1 MNHGP
6 DGLKIGA
13 LLWPQNTDWPGFREA
28 AVEAER
34 SGFDSLWTSDHLL
47 SPTGPLDGSV
57 FDGWSLITAVGAITK
72 RPQVG
77 LIVSANTLRHPALVA
92 KMAAT
97 LDHIS
102 RGRAVCGLGAGWAQQ
117 EHQVH
122 GIDFGRSAGDR
133 IDRLHESARI
143 IRGLLDGAS
152 VDVTGN
158 WYSLRS
164 VRHAPLPLQD
174 HLPILIGGEGRQ
186 KTLRVVAELADM
198 WNARGPLDSLLGAD
212 EVLRSHCS
220 RIGRPHDSIERMTNR
235 WVAVRND
242 RSSARRFVEDSMRY
256 QRLDSYD
263 ESTIVAGPPELVAE
277 ALAPLVNAGFRHI
290 VWSLRA
296 PWDLETITR
305 LPEVRQRLAEAAP
318 GNC

>member
-1 MNHGP
+1 VNHAPG
-6 DGLKIGA
+6 GFKIGA
-13 LLWPQNTDWPGFREA
+13 LLWPQNTDWPGFRAA

-92 KMAAT
+92 KMAST

-152 VDVTGN
+152 VDTTGN
-158 WYSLRS
+158 WYSLES
-164 VRHAPLPLQD
+164 VRHAPLPLQG

-198 WNARGPLDSLLGAD
+198 WNARGPLNSLLGAD
-212 EVLRSHCS
+212 EVLRSHCA

-256 QRLDSYD
+256 QRLDTYD
-263 ESTIVAGPPELVAE
+263 ESTIVAGPPELVAD

-296 PWDLETITR
+296 PWDIETIMR
-305 LPEVRQRLAEAAP
+305 LPEVRQRLEEAAP
-318 GNC
+318 RNC